1 MYYVQFTL
9 IKFLINIHNYLLV
22 ASVFVTKKMKIE
34 ALKKKID
41 LMSKEK
47 KSEHLPNIIFKSDSK
62 QFGVKE

>member
-1 MYYVQFTL
+1 MYYVQFIL

-22 ASVFVTKKMKIE
+22 ASVFVTKKNE
-34 ALKKKID
+34 NWSLKKKID